1 MAVDPSRAGGDLGGD
16 SRFPAPPARAV
27 VLPQKQCEEPS
38 LGDRGEQSGALP
50 RPGVCAALL
59 CPVLPLSM
67 DFFEHQL
74 SVYPPLKLFWLPP
87 LGKGL
92 VNAVWEMLLWFYRV
106 FMLCE

>member
-50 RPGVCAALL
+50 RPGVCAVEILL
-59 CPVLPLSM
+59 YLMFCPSAG
-67 DFFEHQL
+67 EQ
-74 SVYPPLKLFWLPP
+74 
-87 LGKGL
+87 
-92 VNAVWEMLLWFYRV
+92 E
-106 FMLCE
+106 